1 MKENE
6 KNLNECEGGAPGAIA
21 FGDIA
26 GMGDITFPG
35 ELGEGEPGSGDLP
48 LPSGKVYKQV
58 APFDT
63 FLKSKKK
70 RKNNICMKFPFD
82 NMIDDALSHYTLQFN
97 LYRRMLESVGVKI
110 GDMRLIW
117 LKEDGDYEI
126 VKIGKLSDSILDRV
140 LAK

>member
-1 MKENE
+1 MKEIE
-6 KNLNECEGGAPGAIA
+6 KNLNECEGGAPCTIS

-48 LPSGKVYKQV
+48 LPSGKLYKQV

-70 RKNNICMKFPFD
+70 RKKLKKHTPNTIYYAYVDDFKTYVD
-82 NMIDDALSHYTLQFN
+82 RTYKKID
-97 LYRRMLESVGVKI
+97 K
-110 GDMRLIW
+110 
-117 LKEDGDYEI
+117 LK
-126 VKIGKLSDSILDRV
+126 
-140 LAK
+140 

>member
-35 ELGEGEPGSGDLP
+35 ELGEGESGSGDLP
-48 LPSGKVYKQV
+48 LPSGRVYKQV

-63 FLKSKKK
+63 FLKSKRKHKK
-70 RKNNICMKFPFD
+70 LKKQKHTPNT
-82 NMIDDALSHYTLQFN
+82 SHYAYVDDFKT
-97 LYRRMLESVGVKI
+97 YV
-110 GDMRLIW
+110 
-117 LKEDGDYEI
+117 
-126 VKIGKLSDSILDRV
+126 DRTY
-140 LAK
+140 KKNGQI

>member
-1 MKENE
+1 MKEIEN
-6 KNLNECEGGAPGAIA
+6 NINECEGGAPGAIT

-48 LPSGKVYKQV
+48 LPSGKLYKQV

-70 RKNNICMKFPFD
+70 RKKLKKQKHTSNTPHYAYVDDFKTYVERTYKKMDKF
-82 NMIDDALSHYTLQFN
+82 
-97 LYRRMLESVGVKI
+97 K
-110 GDMRLIW
+110 
-117 LKEDGDYEI
+117 
-126 VKIGKLSDSILDRV
+126 
-140 LAK
+140 

>member
-21 FGDIA
+21 FGDVA

-48 LPSGKVYKQV
+48 LPSGRVYKQI

-70 RKNNICMKFPFD
+70 RKKLKKQKHTPNT
-82 NMIDDALSHYTLQFN
+82 SHYAYVDDYKT
-97 LYRRMLESVGVKI
+97 YVERTYKKI
-110 GDMRLIW
+110 D
-117 LKEDGDYEI
+117 KF
-126 VKIGKLSDSILDRV
+126 K
-140 LAK
+140 